1 MGVIYERQHST
12 KGGRIIIHDDCLPRT
27 ESQRQARQR
36 EVQRAV
42 IRALEGMVARHGPE
56 DAARMLAE
64 SPHNPANW
72 TAEEI
77 ARYEEVQRAR
87 LAWWDAMIDQ
97 NTNGKETGK

>member
-1 MGVIYERQHST
+1 
-12 KGGRIIIHDDCLPRT
+12 
-27 ESQRQARQR
+27 
-36 EVQRAV
+36 
-42 IRALEGMVARHGPE
+42 
-56 DAARMLAE
+56 MLAE

-97 NTNGKETGK
+97 DTNGKETGK